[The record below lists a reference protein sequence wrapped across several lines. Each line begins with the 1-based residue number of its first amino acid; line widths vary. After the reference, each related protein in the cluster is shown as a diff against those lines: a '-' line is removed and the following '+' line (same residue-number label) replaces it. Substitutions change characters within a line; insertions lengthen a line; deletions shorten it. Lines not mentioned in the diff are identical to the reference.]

1 MAQPSSEHSY
11 AELRRRGA
19 GMCRGNRVQRCA
31 ELGLIE
37 FAWVCSLGIC
47 LHLFELVWAL
57 QKFWVVSGHCSH
69 WPGDK
74 LPAIASKC
82 RRGMVGRASHGWFM
96 LAYLRVGCLH
106 VWIHWRGCT
115 PPAAYILGSTWKN
128 IAGPSSSSSKSSK
141 ARLSTRNLCWR
152 RHHRWLDFVVL
163 GLWLCSWF
171 VVQSRGEVWSLTSNR
186 IQPRPSILRNGFW
199 PKATGL
205 TFAATSIAG
214 KGLLTCTLLTCLG
227 HHALSAKPLLADTTV
242 LLLGISSW
250 VVTWMQPQSR
260 AGTAYW
266 TSVFECFSIIF
277 IIFHIFH
284 NICLLPLFNPI
295 HHRTSSHIPIWSN
308 MIQWYPMISN
318 MI

>member
-171 VVQSRGEVWSLTSNR
+171 VVQSRGRCEVWHPTGYNLVRRSFAMVSGRKPLDWHLPLHR
-186 IQPRPSILRNGFW
+186 LLARAFW
-199 PKATGL
+199 LARCWRVWGITRYQQNL
-205 TFAATSIAG
+205 CSQ
-214 KGLLTCTLLTCLG
+214 TLPCCCLG
-227 HHALSAKPLLADTTV
+227 YQAELWHGCNHRVGLVQLIEPLSSNASRL
-242 LLLGISSW
+242 SS
-250 VVTWMQPQSR
+250 
-260 AGTAYW
+260 
-266 TSVFECFSIIF
+266 
-277 IIFHIFH
+277 
-284 NICLLPLFNPI
+284 
-295 HHRTSSHIPIWSN
+295 
-308 MIQWYPMISN
+308 
-318 MI
+318 